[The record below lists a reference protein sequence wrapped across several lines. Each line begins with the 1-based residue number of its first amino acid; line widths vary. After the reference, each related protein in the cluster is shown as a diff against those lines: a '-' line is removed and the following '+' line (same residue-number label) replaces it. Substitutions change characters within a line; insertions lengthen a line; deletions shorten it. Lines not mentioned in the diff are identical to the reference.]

1 MSTATIE
8 DVPRIGF
15 WSKTRALARKDLRVE
30 WRSRETL
37 PPMLV
42 FVLAVSFLLAF
53 TLPANIRIEQTVQ
66 LPVGAVAFPDVLAGF
81 FWITVLFAG
90 LIGFAR
96 TFEIERKEAALDSIL
111 LVPLDRTGLF
121 LAKALVNL
129 IFIVALQIVLVPL
142 FALLFGIG
150 SGAGTW
156 GLPLV
161 ILLADI
167 GFVAAGTLFASL
179 AAQSLSRE
187 LILPILA
194 LPVLVPVF
202 IAATELTSDLMVGA
216 TIAEAAERGWFGILI
231 AYDLIVGI
239 AAALSFEF
247 AIE

>member
-1 MSTATIE
+1 MSTTAIE
-8 DVPRIGF
+8 NVPRIGF
-15 WSKTRALARKDLRVE
+15 WSKTRALAQKDLRVE
-30 WRSRETL
+30 WRARETL

-53 TLPANIRIEQTVQ
+53 TLPASTRIERTVQ
-66 LPVGAVAFPDVLAGF
+66 LPVGAVAFADVLAGF

-96 TFEIERKEAALDSIL
+96 TFEIERKEAALDSML

-121 LAKALVNL
+121 LAKAIVNL
-129 IFIVALQIVLVPL
+129 IFIVAMQIVLIPL
-142 FALLFGIG
+142 FAILFGIG
-150 SGAGTW
+150 FGGGIWA
-156 GLPLV
+156 LLLV
-161 ILLADI
+161 VLLADI

-179 AAQSLSRE
+179 AAQTLSRE
-187 LILPILA
+187 LMLPILA

-202 IAATELTSDLMVGA
+202 IAASELTSDLIVGA
-216 TIAEAAERGWFGILI
+216 TIVEAAQRGWFGILI
-231 AYDLIVGI
+231 AYDVIVGI